1 MSWKQTKIGTNGILY
16 FGKAYLKHC
25 ETGKRGP
32 FSKMAD
38 V

>member
-1 MSWKQTKIGTNGILY
+1 MSWKQTKIGTNGTLY

-25 ETGKRGP
+25 ETGKREH